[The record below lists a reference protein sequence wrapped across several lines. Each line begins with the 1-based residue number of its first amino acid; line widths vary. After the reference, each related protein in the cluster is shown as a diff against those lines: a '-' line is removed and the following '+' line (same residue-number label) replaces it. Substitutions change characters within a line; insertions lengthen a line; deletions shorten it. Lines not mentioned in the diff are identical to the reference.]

1 MPIPL
6 LPFIW
11 YAMALML
18 CSCENY
24 ALYQLALLTL
34 VHLCPPFSSLWSDS
48 TGDKISFS
56 GLVVPFRSLLLG
68 HVTVPYP
75 PWYYMSNLTLTSQ
88 SLAMNCVV
96 ILWISDYMIIVPFTA
111 QMAHSLT
118 DPKCWM
124 TFFFI
129 NEYLW
134 ESWKDGSSHRHTS
147 TPHRTS
153 YMQILSFFV

>member
-24 ALYQLALLTL
+24 SLYQLALLTL
-34 VHLCPPFSSLWSDS
+34 IHLCPPFSSLWSDS

-56 GLVVPFRSLLLG
+56 WLVVPFRSLLLG

-75 PWYYMSNLTLTSQ
+75 PWYYMSNLTLTSH

-96 ILWISDYMIIVPFTA
+96 ILAMNFRLHDHCSLHGTNGPF
-111 QMAHSLT
+111 AHRSKVL
-118 DPKCWM
+118 DDI
-124 TFFFI
+124 F
-129 NEYLW
+129 L
-134 ESWKDGSSHRHTS
+134 H
-147 TPHRTS
+147 
-153 YMQILSFFV
+153 